1 MALEKIRKVVQKQ
14 SAQPR
19 KQMLVYIVVYGIA
32 LALVLVPILLFVFVS
47 FFAFHNKP
55 KTKVRNMKE
64 TQQVNLL
71 TLSGVDL

>member
-1 MALEKIRKVVQKQ
+1 MAQEKTRKIVQKQ

-19 KQMLVYIVVYGIA
+19 KQMLVYIAVYGIS

-71 TLSGVDL
+71 SLSDVDL